1 MTKMEYIMGLG
12 CLKMI
17 QVFWPRLSINGRL
30 KYYDRIINLTFRC
43 INSEN
48 TYEHKIGMKLLSIIF
63 PIFIKDFNDVMKL

>member
-1 MTKMEYIMGLG
+1 MTNKKYIMCFGY
-12 CLKMI
+12 LKMI

-30 KYYDRIINLTFRC
+30 KYYDRIINLTFRY

-63 PIFIKDFNDVMKL
+63 PIFIKDFNDVMNL